1 MPFVGRTADSLMLE
15 VRERVRDTNGSMHTA
30 TFVRSILTSA
40 QQVLNAGLEYV
51 IANGS
56 ASLYANR
63 VFYDI
68 STLFSSVI
76 RVIGLRGSAT
86 IRDVIKLNSLDDFLI
101 YGPYWSRHIGQH
113 ALAWTAVGRDVL
125 AVYPAFENDGSLG
138 LYYVKLTNT
147 FSAGSTV
154 SEFSTEQCGPLVTLT
169 EAILLL
175 RQRDLESC
183 NRALG
188 RLQEDLQLEL
198 TAPKLGLASPPSNEA
213 SA

>member
-1 MPFVGRTADSLMLE
+1 MPFVGRTADSMMLE
-15 VRERVRDTNGSMHTA
+15 VRERVRDTNGAMHTA

-51 IANGS
+51 IAS
-56 ASLYANR
+56 ASAVFYANR

-68 STLFSSVI
+68 STLFSNAI
-76 RVIGLRGSAT
+76 RIIGIRGGFT
-86 IRDVIKLNSLDDFLI
+86 VRDVIKLNSIDDLLI
-101 YGPYWSRHIGQH
+101 YGPYWSRHVGQH
-113 ALAWTAVGRDVL
+113 MLAWTTIGRDVL
-125 AVYPAFENDGSLG
+125 VTYPALELSGSLG

-183 NRALG
+183 DRALG

-198 TAPKLGLASPPSNEA
+198 TAPKLGLALSQSKEA

>member
-1 MPFVGRTADSLMLE
+1 MPFVGRTADSMMFE
-15 VRERVRDTNGSMHTA
+15 VLERVRDTNGAMHTP
-30 TFVRSILTSA
+30 TFVRSILTTA

-51 IANGS
+51 IANSS
-56 ASLYANR
+56 ATLYANR

-68 STLFSSVI
+68 STLFSAAI
-76 RVIGLRGSAT
+76 RIIGLRGSTT
-86 IRDVIKLNSLDDFLI
+86 IRDVIKFNSLDDFLI

-125 AVYPAFENDGSLG
+125 VAYPAFENDSSLG

-183 NRALG
+183 DRALG

>member
-1 MPFVGRTADSLMLE
+1 MPFVGRTADSLTFE
-15 VRERVRDTNGSMHTA
+15 VLDRVRDTAGKMHTA
-30 TFVRSILTSA
+30 SFVRSILTSA

-51 IANGS
+51 IANAL

-63 VFYDI
+63 VFYNI
-68 STLFSSVI
+68 STAFSPVI
-76 RVIGLRGSAT
+76 RVVGLRGSAT
-86 IRDVIKLNSLDDFLI
+86 VRDLIKLNSLDDFLI
-101 YGPYWSRHIGQH
+101 YGPYWSRHVGQH
-113 ALAWTAVGRDVL
+113 ALAWTTVGRDVL
-125 AVYPAFENDGSLG
+125 VVYPAFENDGSLG
-138 LYYVKLTNT
+138 MYYVKLTNT

-175 RQRDLESC
+175 RQRDLEAC
-183 NRALG
+183 DRALG

-198 TAPKLGLASPPSNEA
+198 TAPKLGLASPPKET